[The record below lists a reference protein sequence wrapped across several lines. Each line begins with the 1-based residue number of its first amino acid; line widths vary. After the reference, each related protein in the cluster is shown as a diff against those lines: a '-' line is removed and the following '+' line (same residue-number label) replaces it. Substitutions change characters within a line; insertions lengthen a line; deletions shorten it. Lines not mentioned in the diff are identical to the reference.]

1 MAGVCLHSDGSLYR
15 LVTHAL
21 TVNHTVRLLI
31 RCCHKSHG
39 SSTHLHDMFK
49 GMILVFIGACCYG
62 VLSTLASIAHAKGY
76 AMGDVA
82 GAQAFFGMLVLWS
95 LQLLP
100 RNKQLPPAPGAA
112 HTPAWKVILAGTS
125 IGMTTYI
132 YYHAVIYIP
141 ASLAAILLMQF
152 SWISML
158 IEWCLFRKRPG
169 NQQFIAMAILL
180 LGTVLASGIISI
192 HSGWP
197 DIRGVAIAFL
207 SAIVYAVY
215 VVVNGRVGNG
225 LPALRKSALMITGS
239 TLGILIIGT
248 PTFLVSGLLLTEF
261 GWQMAAVA
269 LLSTIIPPLCFAAG
283 IPKIGVTISAML
295 MTVEL
300 PVAVIS
306 AHMLLGEPVSGWQ
319 WLGTVIMLA
328 AMSAPQWGAKRSL
341 NTTA

>member
-1 MAGVCLHSDGSLYR
+1 
-15 LVTHAL
+15 
-21 TVNHTVRLLI
+21 
-31 RCCHKSHG
+31 
-39 SSTHLHDMFK
+39 MFK
-49 GMILVFIGACCYG
+49 GMILVLIGACCYG
-62 VLSTLASIAHAKGY
+62 VLSTLASIAHSKGY

-82 GAQAFFGMLVLWS
+82 GAQAFFGMLALWS

-100 RNKQLPPAPGAA
+100 HNKQATSTAA
-112 HTPAWKVILAGTS
+112 SPTTPAWKVILAGSS

-132 YYHAVIYIP
+132 YYQSVIYIP

-158 IEWCLFRKRPG
+158 IEWILFSKRPA
-169 NQQFIAMAILL
+169 NTQFITMAILL
-180 LGTVLASGIISI
+180 LGTVLASGIIGI
-192 HSGWP
+192 HNGWP

-239 TLGILIIGT
+239 TLGILLVGT
-248 PTFLVSGLLLTEF
+248 PTFLISGLLFTPF
-261 GWQMAAVA
+261 GWQMAVVA

-283 IPKIGVTISAML
+283 IPRVGVTISAML

-300 PVAVIS
+300 PVAVVS
-306 AHMLLGEPVSGWQ
+306 AHLLLGEPISAWQ
-319 WLGTVIMLA
+319 WLGIVIMLG
-328 AMSAPQWGAKRSL
+328 AMSAPQWLENRR
-341 NTTA
+341 